1 MRIVIFIVMNLKS
14 TDYAR
19 LIQYAAQKLHM
30 ARLNKT
36 QINKILFYVYGV
48 YYAETGEVLFDD
60 DTPKAWPYGPVF
72 PIVNKKINPDEIVKS
87 FDPETISEFN
97 RNPRGM
103 ELVKEA
109 VDTMYN
115 MSALSL
121 TQWSHQEGS
130 PWYNTLYIKDENGNI
145 TEQKKWNTPIS
156 LELIRNYFS
165 QKENRI
171 KK

>member
-1 MRIVIFIVMNLKS
+1 MDLKS

-48 YYAETGEVLFDD
+48 YYAETGTLLFTD

-87 FDPETISEFN
+87 FDSETISEFN
-97 RNPRGM
+97 RHPRGM

-130 PWYNTLYIKDENGNI
+130 PWYNTLYVKDENGNI
-145 TEQKKWNTPIS
+145 IEQKKWNTPIS
-156 LELIRNYFS
+156 PEVIKAYFLN
-165 QKENRI
+165 KENLI
-171 KK
+171 KKR